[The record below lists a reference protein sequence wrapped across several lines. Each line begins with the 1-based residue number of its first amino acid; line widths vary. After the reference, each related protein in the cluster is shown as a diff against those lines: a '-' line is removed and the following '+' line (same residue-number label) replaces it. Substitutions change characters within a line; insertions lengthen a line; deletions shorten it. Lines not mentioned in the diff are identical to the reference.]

1 MCGCVDVC
9 VYLVGVLEE
18 LYDAVVYVV
27 VTFKA
32 KPEAEANKKRVSGNN
47 SEVSK
52 KTQGNATK

>member
-1 MCGCVDVC
+1 M
-9 VYLVGVLEE
+9 VGVLEE

-52 KTQGNATK
+52 KTQENATK